1 MNMMKNASRIILLFG
16 FILPLFS
23 LGSISQ
29 YEVQLAWKGIDKIP
43 VNGTETIEFLRF
55 DGSLNEP
62 EHQFLPYFYEN
73 FQLPNGHTDFDV
85 EIINMIY
92 EPLTP
97 EEISLIVSK
106 TELQEEISIES
117 STTFQ
122 RKLPFATITFLPLRM
137 NEITGQPEK
146 LVRFYIEITST
157 ISQKSSGGMATK
169 TYKPHS
175 VLQSG
180 SWFKLGVTNTGM
192 HKIGYQELAEM
203 GINVSSLNPQNIR
216 IYGNGGGMLPE
227 NPERFRYDDL
237 FENAI
242 YVKGEADGI
251 FNQDDYILFYGQGPN
266 VVEYSYDSKLL
277 DQHVH
282 YYSDYTYYFLSPDLG
297 PGKRIIAE
305 GSSSGIPNNIV
316 TNFNDATHYE
326 IEETNLLNS
335 GRIWY
340 GETFDLFNNLEK
352 EFTIPNLVLSE
363 NIFLSAEAAAHSD
376 QPSYF
381 SFFVNNI
388 NQLTLPIQN
397 TNSNSPNTNYAY
409 TNYGVA
415 SFMVSSENLKI
426 KVTYSKPL
434 SSSVG
439 YLDYFTL
446 NYKRDLAFTGPQMHF
461 RDLATAENELI
472 SKYSLAKSNENTRI
486 WDVSHPEVPVEI
498 NANLVGTNLEF
509 IRESDSLMTF
519 ISFDGTGYYSVVYAG
534 TVANQDLHALSP
546 YEMVIL
552 THPDFKNEAQRLATF
567 HEEFDGLSV
576 LVIEPQIIYNEFSS
590 GAQDIT
596 GIRDFIKMMYD
607 KAEPG
612 QEPKYLLLFGD
623 GSFDYK
629 DRVENN
635 TNFIPSWESYN
646 SIHPVNSYV
655 KDDYYGYLDGATDNK
670 VDIGIGRF
678 VVSNSQQAKSAVDKA
693 IHYATNSPAVMGD
706 WRNIICLLA
715 DDEDSNLHF
724 HDGEELAAIIDTMNQ
739 NINIDKIYLDAYQQV
754 STPSGERY
762 PDVTLDLTNRVER
775 GALIVNYVGHGGEG
789 GLAHERILKV
799 SDIQAWDNFDNM
811 PVFIT
816 ATCEFSRFDD
826 PERTSAGEYIFLNEN
841 GGGISLFTTTR
852 ATYAGANAVLNKNF
866 YRYALKQEDGNYP
879 RMGDIIRLAK
889 NSTGSIENTAKFMLL
904 GDPALRIAFPK
915 HNVVST
921 VITNVQINVTSDT
934 IQALSEVK
942 ISGEMQDYLGNKLES
957 FNGILFPVVFD
968 KPAKYTT
975 LANDQASYQTT
986 FYIQNNIL
994 YRGKASINNGDWE
1007 FTFIAPKDIA
1017 YNYGFGKLS
1026 FYAHDNT
1033 IDAAGAYDGVVI
1045 GGYNEFAGT
1054 DDKGPEIS
1062 LFMNDIYFKSG
1073 GLTDENPNLFAL
1085 IYDESGIN
1093 TVGSGIGHD
1102 IIATLDG
1109 SQSFILNDYY
1119 ESELDNYREG
1129 SIDYP
1134 FYNLTNGR
1142 HKLSLKVWDIYNNSS
1157 NASIDFIVAESN
1169 EMAVESLLNYPNP
1182 FFDYTTFSFEHNQAE
1197 QPLDITIQ
1205 IFSTQGNLVKTIT
1218 DIEYAGGYK
1227 YVSGKW
1233 NGTGD
1238 GGSRLGHGLYIY
1250 KVLVRNYDGTV
1261 AQETSKLVLLK

>member
-1 MNMMKNASRIILLFG
+1 MMKNASRIILLLG
-16 FILPLFS
+16 IIVPLLT
-23 LGSISQ
+23 LGSLSQ
-29 YEVQLAWKGIDKIP
+29 YEVQLAWKGIDKTP
-43 VNGTETIEFLRF
+43 LNDTETLEFLRF
-55 DGSLNEP
+55 EGSLNEP
-62 EHQFLPYFYEN
+62 ENNFLPYFYEN
-73 FQLPNGHTDFDV
+73 FQLPGGETDFV
-85 EIINMIY
+85 AEIKNMIF
-92 EPLTP
+92 EPLTT
-97 EEISLIVSK
+97 EEIKLVLSK
-106 TELQEEISIES
+106 AELSNEIKLET

-122 RKLPFATITFLPLRM
+122 IKLPYASITFLPIRI

-146 LVRFYIEITST
+146 LVRFYIEINSYPN
-157 ISQKSSGGMATK
+157 QKSSNGIASK

-180 SWFKLGVTNTGM
+180 SWFKLAVSNTGV
-192 HKIGYQELAEM
+192 HKISYQELADM
-203 GINVSSLNPQNIR
+203 GINVGSLNPQNLR

-227 NPERFRYDDL
+227 NPETFRYDDL

-242 YVKGEADGI
+242 YVKGEADGS
-251 FNQDDYILFYGQGPN
+251 FTPDDYILFYGEGPN
-266 VVEYSYDSKLL
+266 VWEYDYDKKLL

-282 YYSDYTYYFLSPDLG
+282 YYSDYTYYYLTPDLG
-297 PGKRIIAE
+297 PGKRITIE
-305 GSSSGIPNNIV
+305 GSSSGTPNNIV
-316 TNFNDATHYE
+316 TDFHDAIQYE
-326 IEETNLLNS
+326 LEETNLLNS
-335 GRIWY
+335 GRVWF

-352 EFTIPNLVLSE
+352 EFNIPNLVFSK
-363 NIFLSAEAAAHSD
+363 NIILSAEAAAHSD
-376 QPSYF
+376 QT
-381 SFFVNNI
+381 SFFNFYVNNI

-409 TNYGVA
+409 TKYDTARFKVNSG
-415 SFMVSSENLKI
+415 NLKI

-446 NYKRDLAFTGPQMHF
+446 NYQRDLAFTGPQMHF

-472 SKYSLAKSNENTRI
+472 SKYSLSKSNENTRI
-486 WDVSHPEVPVEI
+486 WDVSHPEMPIEI
-498 NANLVGTNLEF
+498 NANLSGTILEF
-509 IRESDSLMTF
+509 TRTSDTLMTF
-519 ISFDGTGYYSVVYAG
+519 ISFDGSGYYSVIYAG
-534 TVANQDLHALSP
+534 TVANQDLHALPP
-546 YEMVIL
+546 YEMIIL
-552 THPDFKNEAQRLATF
+552 THPDFKGEAQRLANF
-567 HEEFDGLSV
+567 HVEFDGLSV

-590 GAQDIT
+590 GSQDIT
-596 GIRDFIKMMYD
+596 GIRDFMKMLYD

-678 VVSNSQQAKSAVDKA
+678 VVSNPQQAKTAVDKA
-693 IHYATNSPAVMGD
+693 IHYASNSPAVMGD

-724 HDGEELAAIIDTMNQ
+724 HDAEELASLIDTMNQ

-789 GLAHERILKV
+789 GLAHERILKI
-799 SDIQAWDNFDNM
+799 SDIQGWENYDNM

-826 PERTSAGEYIFLNEN
+826 PERTSAGEFIFLNEN

-852 ATYAGANAVLNKNF
+852 ATYAGANAALNKNF
-866 YRYALKQEDGNYP
+866 YRYALKQEDGNYA
-879 RMGDIIRLAK
+879 RMGDIIRQAK

-904 GDPALRIAFPK
+904 GDPALHIAFPK

-921 VITNVQINVTSDT
+921 VITNIQFNEVSDT
-934 IQALSEVK
+934 IQALSEIK
-942 ISGEMQDYLGNKLES
+942 ITGEMQDYLGNKLDS
-957 FNGILFPVVFD
+957 FDGVLFPVVYD

-975 LANDQASYQTT
+975 LANDQASISTT
-986 FYIQNNIL
+986 FYIQKNIL
-994 YRGKASINNGDWE
+994 YRGKASINDGDWE

-1045 GGYNEFAGT
+1045 GGYNQFAGE
-1054 DDKGPEIS
+1054 DDTGPEIS
-1062 LFMNDIYFKSG
+1062 LFINDVYFKSG

-1102 IIATLDG
+1102 IMATLDG
-1109 SQSFILNDYY
+1109 SLSFILNDYY

-1134 FYNLTNGR
+1134 FYNLANGR

-1157 NASIDFIVAESN
+1157 NATIDFIVAESN
-1169 EMAVESLLNYPNP
+1169 EMAIESLLNYPNP
-1182 FFDYTTFSFEHNQAE
+1182 FFDYTTFSFEHNQVE

-1205 IFSTQGNLVKTIT
+1205 IFSVQGKLVKTIT
-1218 DIEYAGGYK
+1218 NIEYAGGYK

-1233 NGTGD
+1233 NGTNE
-1238 GGSRLGHGLYIY
+1238 GGSRIEHGLYVY

-1261 AQETSKLVLLK
+1261 AEETSKLVMLK